1 VLGAGGNLSDRTAAV
16 KSLSVSFDSIVEY
29 RTDDAEKLRD

>member
-1 VLGAGGNLSDRTAAV
+1 VLGARWNLSDRTAAV
-16 KSLSVSFDSIVEY
+16 KSLSVSFDSFVGY